1 MCTLHKPVSQ
11 EYIRNIMINQRHC
24 KHVLLA
30 LFGLLLVLPTP
41 GPTAAAAPAPPLV
54 TPLAGAVRL
63 DWRGDAPALRGL
75 DSATQPLMEI
85 GGLRLPA
92 TLVALRVAGDAPLV
106 PQIALLE
113 SAPWQGNLPAVERP
127 VRQTIAGVL
136 RPDLAVV
143 STQALPESP
152 IVVLREGRMRGARIA
167 VLALTPVFMQNGAM
181 RAVTALQATIAGA
194 SPLAQDAA
202 TLLAQAGPFLA
213 AAPGPSNPVA
223 AGTAWTVRATQA
235 GIQRLPAATLMAA
248 GVSLSNPALLHLYHA
263 GLEVAL
269 EQRGSGASLELRF
282 FAPKP
287 GDIWNAADSYWLT
300 VEATAGARMT
310 SRSAMPGAA
319 GLGVAREQGVWRN
332 NKLYDSVL
340 PGPDGD
346 HWFAGDLKTGPGL
359 DPVTLTVPL
368 TQTLGVATGSTVL
381 TVSGSA
387 YTAGQHNLS
396 VALGGEVHSAS
407 WSGTGD
413 WSKTFTFSTNSPNA
427 NVTLTPGSAPDGVE
441 VDSVTWD
448 RPVGLN
454 VGGQGA
460 LFAGAAGTFQYQISN
475 AAADRTLY
483 DVTDPRTPQLLDI
496 PPGTTTTFQDGPS
509 RRYALSSTGT
519 LFIPAVSQHT
529 PFDFA
534 TPADVLY
541 IAPAAFQ
548 STLAPLVARRQAQ
561 SHTVRVIDV
570 QAIYDAW
577 SFGQV
582 SPKAIRD
589 FLRYAAGNWS
599 IAPAAVTLVGDGTV
613 DPLNYLRRDD
623 PNFIPPYL
631 ANVDPWIGE
640 TACENCYAR
649 LDGTDPTLDPLPDLA
664 LGRLTVNSASE
675 LAGVVTKIVAYETAP
690 LNMGWGAR
698 SIYIADNYRQADNTI
713 DPAGDFAALAEISA
727 AQQPD
732 GIEILRLYYDPSPTS
747 TGVPSREP
755 DAVRAHDRT
764 LALLNQ
770 GAALVNYIGHSS
782 QYQWAV
788 TDSQKTP
795 PYLLG
800 LYDPDDLSNGARLPI
815 VLAMTCLTSAFQTP
829 NYSRTTL
836 DERWL
841 IKPNGG
847 AIAIW
852 GPTGFGVAHGH
863 DAMQRGFY
871 RALWAAPPQSATLG
885 QLTAAGYLELFNTG
899 SCCQDTLATFALL
912 GDPLTKARVQ
922 PAQRVFLPTGRR

>member
-1 MCTLHKPVSQ
+1 
-11 EYIRNIMINQRHC
+11 MINRRYC
-24 KHVLLA
+24 NHVLLA
-30 LFGLLLVLPTP
+30 LFGLLLVIPVP
-41 GPTAAAAPAPPLV
+41 SPAAAAAPTPPLV

-63 DWRGDAPALRGL
+63 DWGGDAPAMRALGT
-75 DSATQPLMEI
+75 ATQPLVEI

-92 TLVALRVAGDAPLV
+92 TLIALRVAGDAPLV
-106 PQIALLE
+106 LQIARLE
-113 SAPWQGNLPAVERP
+113 STPWRGSPPAAERP
-127 VRQTIAGVL
+127 VRQTITGDQ
-136 RPDLAVV
+136 RPALAAAPVP
-143 STQALPESP
+143 ALPESP
-152 IVVLREGRMRGARIA
+152 VVVLREGRMRGARIA
-167 VLALTPVFMQNGAM
+167 VLALTPVFAQNGAM
-181 RAVTALQATIAGA
+181 RAVTALQASIPGA
-194 SPLAQDAA
+194 EPLAQDAA
-202 TLLAQAGPFLA
+202 TLLAQTGPFLA
-213 AAPGPSNPVA
+213 AAPGPSNPAA
-223 AGTAWTVRATQA
+223 AGTAWTVRVLHA
-235 GIQRLPAATLMAA
+235 GIQRLPAAALTAA

-263 GLEVAL
+263 GVEVAL
-269 EQRGSGASLELRF
+269 EQHGSGASMELRF

-287 GDIWNAADSYWLT
+287 GDIWNAADTYWLT

-310 SRSAMPGAA
+310 ARSAQPGAA
-319 GLGVAREQGVWRN
+319 AAGVAREQGVWRN
-332 NKLYDSVL
+332 NTLYDSVL

-359 DPVTLTVPL
+359 DPAALTVAL
-368 TQTLGVATGSTVL
+368 TQTLGVGAGSTVL
-381 TVSGSA
+381 TVRGSA
-387 YTAGQHNLS
+387 YTSGQHNLS
-396 VALGGEVHSAS
+396 VALGGEAHSAS

-413 WSKTFTFSTNSPNA
+413 WSKSFTFASNSSSASIRLGPS
-427 NVTLTPGSAPDGVE
+427 SAPDGGE
-441 VDSVTWD
+441 VDSVAWD

-454 VGGQGA
+454 VGGQGG
-460 LFAGAAGTFQYQISN
+460 LFSGIAGTRKFTISN
-475 AAADRTLY
+475 AAADRSLY
-483 DVTDPRTPQLLDI
+483 DVTDPRAPQLLDI
-496 PPGTTTTFQDGPS
+496 PAGTTTTFQDGPA
-509 RRYALSSTGT
+509 RQYALTGSGA
-519 LFIPAVSQHT
+519 LFAPAITQHT

-534 TPADVLY
+534 PPADVLY

-548 STLAPLVARRQAQ
+548 PTLAPLIARRQAQ
-561 SHTVRVIDV
+561 GHSVRVIDV

-582 SPKAIRD
+582 SPVAIRD
-589 FLRYAAGNWS
+589 FLRYAAGSWS
-599 IAPAAVTLVGDGTV
+599 SAPAAVTLVGDGTA
-613 DPLNYLRRDD
+613 DPLNNLRRDD

-649 LDGTDPTLDPLPDLA
+649 LDSTDPTLDPLPDLA
-664 LGRLTVNSASE
+664 LGRLTVNSVSE
-675 LAGVVTKIVAYETAP
+675 LAGLVAKIIAYETAP
-690 LNMGWGAR
+690 LNMSWGKR
-698 SIYIADNYRQADNTI
+698 NVYIADNYRQPDNTV
-713 DPAGDFAALAEISA
+713 DPAGDFATLADLSA
-727 AQQPD
+727 AQQPS

-747 TGVPSREP
+747 AGGPSREP
-755 DAVRAHDRT
+755 DAVRAYQRT

-770 GAALVNYIGHSS
+770 GAALVNYVGHSS

-800 LYDPDDLSNGARLPI
+800 LYDPDDLTNGARTPI

-829 NYSRTTL
+829 NFSRTTL

-885 QLTAAGYLELFNTG
+885 QLTAAGYLELFTAG

-922 PAQRVFLPTGRR
+922 PAQRVFLPAEWR

>member
-1 MCTLHKPVSQ
+1 
-11 EYIRNIMINQRHC
+11 MINRRHR
-24 KHVLLA
+24 HRMLLA
-30 LFGLLLVLPTP
+30 LFGLLLLVPRAP
-41 GPTAAAAPAPPLV
+41 GPTAAAALPAPPLV

-63 DWRGDAPALRGL
+63 DWRGAPDVLRGL
-75 DSATQPLMEI
+75 AAAAQPPVEI

-92 TLVALRVAGDAPLV
+92 TLVALRIAGDAPIA
-106 PQIALLE
+106 PRIALLE
-113 SAPWQGNLPAVERP
+113 SAPWQGSLPAAERP
-127 VRQTIAGVL
+127 VRQTIAGDP
-136 RPDLAVV
+136 RPDLAGAP
-143 STQALPESP
+143 SPALPESP

-167 VLALTPVFMQNGAM
+167 VLALTPVFTQDGAM
-181 RAVTALQATIAGA
+181 RAVTALRATIPGA
-194 SPLAQDAA
+194 APLAQDAA
-202 TLLAQAGPFLA
+202 ALLAQAGPFLSGV
-213 AAPGPSNPVA
+213 PGPTNPAVA
-223 AGTAWTVRATQA
+223 GAAWSVRVAQA
-235 GIQRLPAATLMAA
+235 GIQRLPAATLTAA
-248 GVSLSNPALLHLYHA
+248 GVGLSDPALLHLYHA
-263 GLEVAL
+263 GVELAL

-282 FAPKP
+282 FALRP
-287 GDIWNAADSYWLT
+287 GDTWNAADTYWLT
-300 VEATAGARMT
+300 VEATAGTRMLPP
-310 SRSAMPGAA
+310 RSAQPGTAIS
-319 GLGVAREQGVWRN
+319 GIAREQGVWRN
-332 NKLYDSVL
+332 NTLYDSTM

-346 HWFAGDLKTGPGL
+346 HWFAADLKTGPDL
-359 DPVTLTVPL
+359 LPATLTATL
-368 TQTLGVATGSTVL
+368 TQTLGLAAGSTVL

-407 WSGTGD
+407 WSGAGD
-413 WSKTFTFSTNSPNA
+413 WSQAFTFSTNSPNA
-427 NVTLTPGSAPDGVE
+427 TVTLVPGTAPDGLE
-441 VDSVTWD
+441 LDSVAWD

-460 LFAGAAGTFQYQISN
+460 LFAGNVGIFQYQISN
-475 AAADRTLY
+475 AAADRALY
-483 DVTDPRTPQLLDI
+483 DVTNPRAPQPLDI
-496 PPGTTTTFQDGPS
+496 PPGISTIFQDGPS
-509 RRYALSSTGT
+509 HQYALTGPGT
-519 LFIPAVSQHT
+519 LFAPALTKHT
-529 PFDFA
+529 PFDFT
-534 TPADVLY
+534 TPADVIY
-541 IAPAAFQ
+541 IAPAAFA
-548 STLAPLVARRQAQ
+548 STLAPLIARRQAQ
-561 SHTVRVIDV
+561 GHAVRVIDV

-582 SPKAIRD
+582 SPNAIRD

-599 IAPAAVTLVGDGTV
+599 TAPAAVTLVGDGTV
-613 DPLNYLRRDD
+613 DPLNYLKRDD

-631 ANVDPWIGE
+631 ANVDPWLGE

-675 LAGVVTKIVAYETAP
+675 LAGVVAKIVAYESGP

-698 SIYIADNYRQADNTI
+698 NIYIADNYREPDNTV
-713 DPAGDFAALAEISA
+713 DSAGDFAALADISA
-727 AQQPD
+727 AQQPA
-732 GIEILRLYYDPSPTS
+732 GVEVLRLYYDPTPTAA
-747 TGVPSREP
+747 GIPSREP

-770 GAALVNYIGHSS
+770 GAGLVNYVGHSS
-782 QYQWAV
+782 QYQWAS
-788 TDSQKTP
+788 TDPQKTP

-800 LYDPDDLSNGARLPI
+800 LYDPDDLTNGARLPI
-815 VLAMTCLTSAFQTP
+815 VVAMTCLTSAFQTP

-847 AIAIW
+847 AVAIW

-871 RALWAAPPQSATLG
+871 RALWAAPPLSASLG
-885 QLTAAGYLELFNTG
+885 QLTSAGYLELFTAG

>member
-1 MCTLHKPVSQ
+1 
-11 EYIRNIMINQRHC
+11 MINQRHRNRM
-24 KHVLLA
+24 LLA
-30 LFGLLLVLPTP
+30 FFSLLLFVPP
-41 GPTAAAAPAPPLV
+41 VPSPAATAPPPPPLV

-63 DWRGDAPALRGL
+63 DWRGAPAALRALGT
-75 DSATQPLMEI
+75 ATLPLVDI

-92 TLVALRVAGDAPLV
+92 TLVALRVAGDAPIR
-106 PQIALLE
+106 PQIGLLE
-113 SAPWQGNLPAVERP
+113 STPWQGNLPTAERP
-127 VRQTIAGVL
+127 TRQTIAGDL
-136 RPDLAVV
+136 RPDLAVA
-143 STQALPESP
+143 SSQALPESP

-167 VLALTPVFMQNGAM
+167 VLALTPVFTQDGAM
-181 RAVTALQATIAGA
+181 RAVTALQATIPGA
-194 SPLAQDAA
+194 EPLAQDAA
-202 TLLAQAGPFLA
+202 ALLAQAGPFLA
-213 AAPGPSNPVA
+213 GVPGPINSAA
-223 AGTAWTVRATQA
+223 AGAAWTVRVAQA
-235 GIQRLPAATLMAA
+235 GIQRLPAAALTAA
-248 GVSLSNPALLHLYHA
+248 GVGLSNPALLHLYHA
-263 GLEVAL
+263 GVEVAL

-287 GDIWNAADSYWLT
+287 GDIWNAADTYWLT

-310 SRSAMPGAA
+310 SRSALPSTASTGI
-319 GLGVAREQGVWRN
+319 AREQGVWRGN
-332 NKLYDSVL
+332 ALYDSTL

-346 HWFAGDLKTGPGL
+346 HWFAADLKTGPGL
-359 DPVTLTVPL
+359 PSAALTVPL
-368 TQTLGVATGSTVL
+368 TQTLGSAAGSTML
-381 TVSGSA
+381 TISGSA
-387 YTAGQHNLS
+387 YTSGQHNLS

-407 WSGTGD
+407 WSGAGD
-413 WSKTFTFSTNSPNA
+413 WSQSFTFAANSA
-427 NVTLTPGSAPDGVE
+427 SAVVTLDQGSVPDGVE
-441 VDSVTWD
+441 LDSVAWD

-460 LFAGAAGTFQYQISN
+460 LFVGNAGMFQYQISN

-483 DVTDPRTPQLLDI
+483 DVTDPKAPQPLDI
-496 PPGTTTTFQDGPS
+496 PPGTTTTFQDGSS
-509 RRYALSSTGT
+509 RQYALTGPGT
-519 LFIPAVSQHT
+519 LFAPAVVQHT

-534 TPADVLY
+534 TPADVIY

-548 STLAPLVARRQAQ
+548 PTLAPLIARRQAQ
-561 SHTVRVIDV
+561 GHAVRVIDV

-582 SPKAIRD
+582 SPNAIRD
-589 FLRYAAGNWS
+589 FLRYASGNWS
-599 IAPAAVTLVGDGTV
+599 TAPAAVTLVGDGTV

-649 LDGTDPTLDPLPDLA
+649 LDGTDPTLDPLPDLV
-664 LGRLTVNSASE
+664 LGRLTVNSTSE
-675 LAGVVTKIVAYETAP
+675 LAGVVAKIVAYETGP
-690 LNMGWGAR
+690 LNVGWGAR
-698 SIYIADNYRQADNTI
+698 NIYIADNYRQPDNTV
-713 DPAGDFAALAEISA
+713 DPAGDFAALADISA
-727 AQQPD
+727 AQQPA
-732 GIEILRLYYDPSPTS
+732 GVEILRLYYDPASTS
-747 TGVPSREP
+747 VGVPSREP

-770 GAALVNYIGHSS
+770 SAALVNYVGHSS

-788 TDSQKTP
+788 TDPQKTP

-800 LYDPDDLSNGARLPI
+800 LYDPDDLTNGARLPI

-847 AIAIW
+847 AVAIW

-885 QLTAAGYLELFNTG
+885 QLTSAGYLELFTAG
-899 SCCQDTLATFALL
+899 TCCQDTLATFALL

-922 PAQRVFLPTGRR
+922 PAQRVFLPAGRR